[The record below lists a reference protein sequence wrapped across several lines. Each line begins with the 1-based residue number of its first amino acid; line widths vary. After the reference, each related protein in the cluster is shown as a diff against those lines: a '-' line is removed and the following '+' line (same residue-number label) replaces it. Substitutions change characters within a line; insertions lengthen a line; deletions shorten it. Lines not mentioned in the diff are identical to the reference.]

1 MAKFESGANLDTFFR
16 ILNSGA
22 NLDPYFVT
30 WAYWECVLNLF
41 TIKKICLF
49 IQNIK
54 I

>member
-1 MAKFESGANLDTFFR
+1 MANFESGAYLDTFFR

-30 WAYWECVLNLF
+30 WAYWECVVYLF
-41 TIKKICLF
+41 TIQKICLF